1 MDLKLD
7 TTTHDLI
14 IENYDLA
21 LVDGIDLVRQAIKQR
36 LLLVLEEWFLDDT
49 IGVPWYQYIFQKGAD
64 INRVKSILINQISG
78 TEGVI
83 KITSFD
89 LDYNNVNRSLSVNFT
104 AETNEGIINVRFNR

>member
-7 TTTHDLI
+7 TTTHDLV
-14 IENYDLA
+14 IENYDLV

-83 KITSFD
+83 KVTS
-89 LDYNNVNRSLSVNFT
+89 LELNYNINNRNLTVDFS
-104 AETNEGIINVRFNR
+104 AQTNEGIINVRFNR

>member
-14 IENYDLA
+14 IENYDLV

-49 IGVPWYQYIFQKGAD
+49 IGVSWYQYIFQKGAN
-64 INRVKSILINQISG
+64 INRVKSILINQISD
-78 TEGVI
+78 TKGVI

>member
-7 TTTHDLI
+7 TTTHDLV
-14 IENYDLA
+14 IENYDLV

-49 IGVPWYQYIFQKGAD
+49 IGVPWYQYILQKGSD
-64 INRVKSILINQISG
+64 INRVKSILINQING

-83 KITSFD
+83 KITSFE

-104 AETNEGIINVRFNR
+104 AETNEGIINVRFSR

>member
-1 MDLKLD
+1 MDLKLG
-7 TTTHDLI
+7 TKSHDLI
-14 IENYDLA
+14 IENYDLV

-49 IGVPWYQYIFQKGAD
+49 IGVPWHQYIFQKGSD
-64 INRVKSILINQISG
+64 INRVKSILINTISG

-83 KITSFD
+83 KITSFE
-89 LDYNNVNRSLSVNFT
+89 LDYNNTNRSLSVNFQ

>member
-14 IENYDLA
+14 IENYDLV

-64 INRVKSILINQISG
+64 INRVKSILINTISG
-78 TEGVI
+78 TKGVI
-83 KITSFD
+83 KVTS
-89 LDYNNVNRSLSVNFT
+89 LELNYNINNRNLTVDFS
-104 AETNEGIINVRFNR
+104 AQTNEGIINVRFNR

>member
-7 TTTHDLI
+7 TNNHDLI
-14 IENYDLA
+14 IENYDLV

-64 INRVKSILINQISG
+64 INRVKSILINTISG

-83 KITSFD
+83 KVTS
-89 LDYNNVNRSLSVNFT
+89 LELNYNINNRNLTVDFS
-104 AETNEGIINVRFNR
+104 AQTNEGIINVRFNR

>member
-7 TTTHDLI
+7 TTTHDLV
-14 IENYDLA
+14 IENYDLV

-49 IGVPWYQYIFQKGAD
+49 VGVPWYQYIFQKGVD
-64 INRVKSILINQISG
+64 INRVKSILINTINR

-83 KITSFD
+83 KITSFE
-89 LDYNNVNRSLSVNFT
+89 LDYNSVNRSVSINFT
-104 AETNEGIINVRFNR
+104 AETDEGIINVRFNR

>member
-7 TTTHDLI
+7 PTTHDLV
-14 IENYDLA
+14 IENYDLV

-36 LLLVLEEWFLDDT
+36 LLLVLEEWFLDET
-49 IGVPWYQYIFQKGAD
+49 VGVPWYQYIFQKGAD
-64 INRVKSILINQISG
+64 INRVKSILINTINR

-83 KITSFD
+83 KITSFE
-89 LDYNNVNRSLSVNFT
+89 LDYNSVNRSLSVNFT